1 MISQLVTGQHCVIR
15 VRGELDAHCVFE
27 LRDRVTR
34 AFANY
39 GSIQVDL
46 SEVKTLD
53 TAGRSMLDFLRSI
66 ASPMFRVT
74 PPGTQF
80 EETECSMPFSTKSSH

>member
-53 TAGRSMLDFLRSI
+53 TAGRSMLDFLCSI

-74 PPGTQF
+74 PPGADI
-80 EETECSMPFSTKSSH
+80 EETECRMPFSTKSSR

>member
-53 TAGRSMLDFLRSI
+53 TAGRSMLDFALNCI
-66 ASPMFRVT
+66 ADV
-74 PPGTQF
+74 PGDAARHTIRGN
-80 EETECSMPFSTKSSH
+80 

>member
-1 MISQLVTGQHCVIR
+1 MISQWVTGQHCLIR
-15 VRGELDAHCVFE
+15 VRGKFDAQSVFE
-27 LRDRVTR
+27 LRERVTR

-46 SEVKTLD
+46 SEVKRLD
-53 TAGRSMLDFLRSI
+53 DAGRNMLVFLRSI

-74 PPGTQF
+74 PPGEDI
-80 EETECSMPFSTKSSH
+80 EEPECRMRSSAKSSR

>member
-1 MISQLVTGQHCVIR
+1 MISQLMTGQHCVIR
-15 VRGELDAHCVFE
+15 VRGELDAQSVFE

-46 SEVKTLD
+46 SEVKSLD
-53 TAGRSMLDFLRSI
+53 TAGRSMLDFLRSS

-74 PPGTQF
+74 SPGAEI
-80 EETECSMPFSTKSSH
+80 EETECRMQSSTKSSR